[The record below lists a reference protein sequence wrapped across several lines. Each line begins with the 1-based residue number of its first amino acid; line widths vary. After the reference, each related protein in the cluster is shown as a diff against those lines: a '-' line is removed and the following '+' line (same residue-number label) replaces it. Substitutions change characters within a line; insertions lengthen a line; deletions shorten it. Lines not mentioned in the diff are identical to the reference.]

1 MFRLQNNVPEIYVDR
16 SRDFQLLCRLADISF
31 DGTKHLIDSILYTS
45 STSEMSGS
53 LLRLLK
59 SKIGY
64 FKSDTLTD
72 DQLRYLLSAFPSIIK
87 DKGSETGIK
96 KAVYTWLRM
105 FQLYGKLSQVNI
117 NNDNYA
123 VYISIDSPPTD
134 TSILEN
140 ILEYIVPAGYV
151 VMFEFAS
158 ETGLHSNYNYNS
170 NITQGYTSSSLSI
183 VKTKP
188 SQDQTTITDRLSN
201 TVGLTFVKAK
211 PTTQEGA
218 GNEQ

>member
-31 DGTKHLIDSILYTS
+31 NGTKHLIDSVLYTS

-59 SKIGY
+59 SKVGY

-87 DKGSETGIK
+87 DKGSEIGIK

-105 FQLYGKLSQVNI
+105 FQLYGKLSGVKV
-117 NNDNYA
+117 DNRDYA
-123 VYISIDSPPTD
+123 VYISIDSPPIS

-140 ILEYIVPAGYV
+140 ILDYIVPAGYV
-151 VMFEFAS
+151 VIFKFVS
-158 ETGLHSNYNYNS
+158 QSGLHSNYNYSGNMD
-170 NITQGYTSSSLSI
+170 QGNTDNVSI

-188 SQDQTTITDRLSN
+188 SQDLSDRLSN
-201 TVGLTFVKAK
+201 TVGLTFVKAN
-211 PTTQEGA
+211 PTAQEGA
-218 GNEQ
+218 GNEQQ